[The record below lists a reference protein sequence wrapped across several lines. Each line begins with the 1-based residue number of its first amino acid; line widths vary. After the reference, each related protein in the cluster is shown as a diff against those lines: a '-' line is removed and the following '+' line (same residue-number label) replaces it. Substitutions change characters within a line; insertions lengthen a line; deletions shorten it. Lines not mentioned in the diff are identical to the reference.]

1 MPAQSKGYYYTRD
14 GPDDWTVHGRRH
26 HLQIVRTEGP
36 SGREDRRGREIF
48 QTVYL
53 VKDRSRVIDLSD
65 QMDQEAHGFTRLR
78 DAAQY
83 ATDKLSEYDERVDP
97 EAKKRG

>member
-1 MPAQSKGYYYTRD
+1 MPAKSKGYYYTQD

-36 SGREDRRGREIF
+36 SGREDRKGREIY
-48 QTVYL
+48 QTIYL
-53 VKDRSRVIDLSD
+53 VKDRARVIDLSD
-65 QMDQEAHGFTRLR
+65 QMEEEAHGFTRLR

-83 ATDKLSEYDERVDP
+83 ATDKLFEYDERVNP
-97 EAKKRG
+97 QKRP